1 MPKSKLSAA
10 IYLVLVFLSGT
21 LVGGF
26 SYRLMTSPPVKAVG
40 PRTPEEWRKRYTEEM
55 RLKVNL
61 DAGQVSQLQA
71 ILDGTK
77 QQYDQ
82 LRQKYK
88 AQHDEERAAMMAVQA
103 QQVEKV
109 RSMLRDD
116 QRTAYDQFREE
127 RERRRQEGGDKKG
140 GDKKGRPR

>member
-26 SYRLMTSPPVKAVG
+26 SARLLTSPTVKAVA
-40 PRTPEEWRKRYTEEM
+40 PRTPEEWRKRYTDELRARM
-55 RLKVNL
+55 KL
-61 DAGQVSQLQA
+61 DDVQVSQLQT

-88 AQHDEERAAMMAVQA
+88 TQHDEERAAMMAVQG
-103 QQVEKV
+103 QQVEKI
-109 RSMLRDD
+109 RAMLRDD
-116 QRTAYDQFREE
+116 QRPAYEQFREE
-127 RERRRQEGGDKKG
+127 RERRRQD
-140 GDKKGRPR
+140 GDKKGRQR